1 MRSGYM
7 ADYGGNKMK
16 VLTQQDIVESWVSPV
31 VRVETLREILQDL
44 IITQGCNR
52 HDGDCDTFS
61 VNDIKKRFGLLFK
74 EVKPFK
80 RRCQRCEL

>member
-44 IITQGCNR
+44 LNSIKERTADNR
-52 HDGDCDTFS
+52 LPVEYRAGIS
-61 VNDIKKRFGLLFK
+61 LNQEMIKARFGLLFK
-74 EVKPFK
+74 DEKCGA
-80 RRCQRCEL
+80 R